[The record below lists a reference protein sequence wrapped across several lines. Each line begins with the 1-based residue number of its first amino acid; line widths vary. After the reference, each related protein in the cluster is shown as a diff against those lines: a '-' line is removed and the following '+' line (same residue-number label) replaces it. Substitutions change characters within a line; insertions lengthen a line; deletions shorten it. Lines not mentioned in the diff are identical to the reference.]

1 MDSRLRTATRIHYL
15 LARQLGEG
23 IDIGAMLKRDDYA
36 REVLFVCEASDD
48 PELHRLAAQFRS
60 APQLDATLAQRPLAA
75 HTAAAPLDTSWGRD
89 SSGFGVSR
97 PPMGDVAAGARATPR
112 RDVRWYQPSTWFANL
127 DS

>member
-23 IDIGAMLKRDDYA
+23 IDIGAMLKREDYA

-60 APQLDATLAQRPLAA
+60 APPLDTSLAMRPAAA

-97 PPMGDVAAGARATPR
+97 PPLPEPLGSPRAASR